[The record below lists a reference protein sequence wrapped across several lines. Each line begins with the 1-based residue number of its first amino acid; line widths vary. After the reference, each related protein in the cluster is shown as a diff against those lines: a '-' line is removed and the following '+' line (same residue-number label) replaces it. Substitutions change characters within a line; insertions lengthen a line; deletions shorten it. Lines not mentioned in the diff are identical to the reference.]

1 MWWWAGMRDTGNEKN
16 EENFMRKEIC
26 QLQLQVTI
34 IEMLCNFE
42 RVYDNGQEQGQFG
55 LYLDYKLLLLLLV

>member
-1 MWWWAGMRDTGNEKN
+1 MRDTGNEKN

-26 QLQLQVTI
+26 PRQLQVTI
-34 IEMLCNFE
+34 IKMHCNFG

-55 LYLDYKLLLLLLV
+55 LYLVYKLLLLLLV